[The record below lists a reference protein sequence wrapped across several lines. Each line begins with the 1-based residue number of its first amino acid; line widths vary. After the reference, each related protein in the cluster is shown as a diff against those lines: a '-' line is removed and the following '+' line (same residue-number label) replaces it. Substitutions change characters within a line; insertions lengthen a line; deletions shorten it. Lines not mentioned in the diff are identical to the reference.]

1 MSLIKAKHGNHNGR
15 KQLQVTRAKSKRYFN
30 NTVMHIAGELQ
41 TFQNEPAA
49 GNFAT
54 FSGIFAAYSTFRFN
68 NVR

>member
-1 MSLIKAKHGNHNGR
+1 M
-15 KQLQVTRAKSKRYFN
+15 Y
-30 NTVMHIAGELQ
+30 IAGKLQ

>member
-15 KQLQVTRAKSKRYFN
+15 KQLQVTRAKSKRYLIQSC
-30 NTVMHIAGELQ
+30 TAGELQ